1 MRIRYRYLAFVALAV
16 VLSAAVWWFAPGTNR
31 AAPPTKAEGGDAVP
45 KKLPLT
51 HVVLFNSG
59 VGYFQREG
67 SVEGNARIDLTFPVS
82 DVNDLLKSML
92 LEDLSGGK
100 ISTVSYDSQEP
111 VEVTLKA
118 FALDLTYN
126 PTFGQLLN
134 QARGEKVEVT
144 TQQGNAQPGTMTG
157 VIVGMESEMDGAKE
171 VHQLNLLC
179 TEGLR
184 CVPLAQVQRLRFLN
198 ANLDAEFHKALEVLA
213 ASRDNQKK
221 SVSLTF
227 TGEGKRNVRVGYAVE
242 NPIWKTTYRLVIDKE
257 GKVKLQSWAVVENT
271 TDEDWKDVRLT
282 LVASRPI
289 SFKMDLYQ
297 PLYVPRPTVE
307 PQRFASLRP
316 PVYSGGLMGP
326 EAPGGGN
333 FGGGNF
339 GGFNLGGGINL
350 GGIQL
355 GGLQVGGLQLGGIQL
370 GNTGLQFGGGLNFGG
385 YGNFGGGFPG
395 RLAGGRYQADTSAL
409 PPGGRAAPRLSYEE
423 LQKRREEARQARQ
436 DAGKTGPALAALDPK
451 EIEDLMN
458 RDGEEVEDSYQYV
471 VTDKVTV
478 PRQKSAMMPLFNEEV
493 KGSRVSIY
501 NEKVQGKNPL
511 LGLRFK
517 NTTDQP
523 LMQGPV
529 MVHEGGRYAG
539 DARLADM
546 QPGEERLLAYAVDL
560 GMEVLPAPEVKWEK
574 LVAVAIRDGLLAA
587 KWEYHTRKKYHVKN
601 RSRQDRTLVIEHPA
615 SAGVPIVSAVKPYET
630 ARDVHRFEVKVAAGK
645 TAVLEVEEMRDGGT
659 ALQLHT
665 LTENYLTYY
674 LGSDVTPP
682 KIKEALRQL
691 QAKNQAVA
699 ALEQEAH
706 SVNEQLQALV
716 SDQARLR
723 ANIDRVPKDS
733 AVYKRYLEKFDQ
745 QETELEKLQAAVKAK
760 RQAVLKQR
768 QELEKHLRELTVE

>member
-1 MRIRYRYLAFVALAV
+1 MRTRYGYLALVPLAV
-16 VLSAAVWWFAPGTNR
+16 TLSAAVWWFAPGTNR
-31 AAPPTKAEGGDAVP
+31 AAPPAKAEGGDAP
-45 KKLPLT
+45 KKLLLT

-59 VGYFQREG
+59 VGYFLREG
-67 SVEGNARIDLTFPVS
+67 SVEGNSRVDMTFPVS

-92 LEDLSGGK
+92 LEDLGGGK
-100 ISTVSYDSQEP
+100 VSTVSYDSQEP
-111 VEVTLKA
+111 IEVTLKA

-126 PTFGQLLN
+126 PTFGQLIN

-157 VIVGMESEMDGAKE
+157 VIVGMESAMDGAKE

-184 CVPLAQVQRLRFLN
+184 CVPLSQVQRLRFLN
-198 ANLDAEFHKALEVLA
+198 PTLDGEFRKALDVLA
-213 ASRDNQKK
+213 TSHDNQKK
-221 SVSLTF
+221 SVSLHF
-227 TGEGKRNVRVGYAVE
+227 NGEGKRDVRVGYAVE

-282 LVASRPI
+282 LAASRPI

-307 PQRFASLRP
+307 PQRYASLRP
-316 PVYSGGLMGP
+316 PVFSGGLTGP
-326 EAPGGGN
+326 DAPGGFN
-333 FGGGNF
+333 FGGGIQ
-339 GGFNLGGGINL
+339 LGGGF
-350 GGIQL
+350 QL
-355 GGLQVGGLQLGGIQL
+355 GGLQVGGLQLGGLQL
-370 GNTGLQFGGGLNFGG
+370 GNSGLQFGGGLNFGG
-385 YGNFGGGFPG
+385 YTGGFQARPFG
-395 RLAGGRYQADTSAL
+395 NRYQIDTSAI

-423 LQKRREEARQARQ
+423 MQKRRGEARQARQ
-436 DAGKTGPALAALDPK
+436 EASQTGPALAALDPK
-451 EIEDLMN
+451 EIENLMN
-458 RDGEEVEDSYQYV
+458 RESEEVEDSYQYV
-471 VTDKVTV
+471 VSEKVTV
-478 PRQKSAMMPLFNEEV
+478 PRQKSAMMPIIDQEV
-493 KGSRVSIY
+493 KGTRVSIY
-501 NEKVQGKNPL
+501 NEKLQGKNPL

-546 QPGEERLLAYAVDL
+546 QPDEERLLGYAVDL
-560 GMEVLPAPEVKWEK
+560 GTEVLPAPEVKWDK

-601 RSRQDRTLVIEHPA
+601 RSRQDRILVIEHPA

-645 TAVLEVEEMRDGGT
+645 TAVLEVEEARDGGT

-733 AVYKRYLEKFDQ
+733 TVYKRYLEKFDQ
-745 QETELEKLQAAVKAK
+745 QETQLEKLQAAVKAK
-760 RQAVLKQR
+760 RDAVTKQR
-768 QELEKHLRELTVE
+768 QELEKYLRDLTVE